1 MTTLLRGIALVV
13 VLALMATSFTAEA
26 RAHGG
31 TYRGPGTGL
40 GPGGAAPS
48 VPTGPAAGVP
58 GPGTAG
64 PSTGGDA
71 SGDLTGWQLW
81 WGLNREP
88 YLALRTQ
95 LAQGGSA
102 TRTGSDGSPTG
113 AVGRPTDAQVRTRI
127 VPALLAALK
136 SEKNPDVTTA
146 ALLALAKCG
155 QRLEPSARSE
165 ASLAIRSRLRDAN
178 QEVVETAAI
187 ALGILARTTDLSLL
201 GDLLGDGSAGRAAI
215 GRESVSVRTRA
226 FAAYALGIATQRIRN
241 EDSRRWIAHRLVVAL
256 REPQGAAR
264 DVHVAV
270 LVALGLVEL
279 RESAALVDDGEA
291 RPTSS
296 PRGLYDFVAAWY
308 ADVKNDEVVRAYAA
322 VPMARLA
329 ERAGGTSRVACLLVL
344 IPALETGSRESAVVR
359 QSAVQ
364 AMGLVADGDGD
375 LHDVRARGLLE
386 TASREGDRLARRFA
400 SIALAR
406 CSARPGSE
414 GRDALTAA
422 RSHLLGL
429 LARGST
435 PERPWISLSI
445 GVAERAA
452 ADAGLATPPGVHA
465 ALEKAIRDHAGPTE
479 AGAHMLGLALSGG
492 PAASSILLERV
503 ATLGDD
509 ETRAHAALALGLSRT
524 QAAVEPLRRLV
535 LDSRYK
541 PRVLREAAIALGLL
555 GDRSLTPDLAAMLAN
570 SRGLAALSSVATA
583 LGFVGDE
590 RAVEPLLAIG
600 EDPGRDA
607 LARAFAFVALGLLGD
622 PEPLPWNT
630 SLALDANWWLPPATF
645 FEPTTGTGV
654 LDLL

>member
-1 MTTLLRGIALVV
+1 MTPLLRGSVIVV
-13 VLALMATSFTAEA
+13 GLALTATTFIGEA

-48 VPTGPAAGVP
+48 VPTGPATGMP
-58 GPGTAG
+58 GPGSAG

-71 SGDLTGWQLW
+71 SADLTGWQLW

-95 LAQGGSA
+95 LAQGGSGA
-102 TRTGSDGSPTG
+102 RTGTDGTPTG
-113 AVGRPTDAQVRTRI
+113 PVGRPTDSQVRARI
-127 VPALLAALK
+127 APALLTALQR
-136 SEKNPDVTTA
+136 EKNPDVTTG

-155 QRLEPSARSE
+155 QRLEPAAQAE
-165 ASLAIRSRLRDAN
+165 ASLAIQSRLGDAN
-178 QEVVETAAI
+178 QEVAETAAI
-187 ALGILARTTDLSLL
+187 ALGILARTADLSLL
-201 GDLLGDGSAGRAAI
+201 GDVLGDGTTGRAAI
-215 GRESVSVRTRA
+215 GRESVPVRTRA
-226 FAAYALGIATQRIRN
+226 FAAYALGIAAQRIRN
-241 EDSRRWIAHRLVVAL
+241 EDSRRWIAHRLVAAL

-279 RESAALVDDGEA
+279 RDSSSLQADGEA
-291 RPTSS
+291 PPTASS
-296 PRGLYDFVAAWY
+296 RGLYDFVAAWY
-308 ADVKNDEVVRAYAA
+308 ADVRNDEVVRAYAA

-329 ERAGGTSRVACLLVL
+329 ARVGETSRVACILALT
-344 IPALETGSRESAVVR
+344 PALESGSRESAVVR

-375 LHDVRARGLLE
+375 VHDVRARALLE
-386 TASREGDRLARRFA
+386 NASRDGDRLARRFA
-400 SIALAR
+400 WIALAR

-414 GRDALTAA
+414 GRDALLAT

-429 LARGST
+429 LTRGST
-435 PERPWISLSI
+435 PERPWITLAI

-452 ADAGLATPPGVHA
+452 ADAGLVTPPGVYA
-465 ALEKAIRDHAGPTE
+465 ALEKAIRDRTSPTE
-479 AGAHMLGLALSGG
+479 AGAHMLGLALSGS
-492 PAASSILLERV
+492 PASGSILLERV

-509 ETRAHAALALGLSRT
+509 ETRAHAALALGLSGT

-555 GDRSLTPDLAAMLAN
+555 GDRSLTPDLVTMLAE

-590 RAVEPLLAIG
+590 RAVEPLLGIAA
-600 EDPGRDA
+600 DSGRDA
-607 LARAFAFVALGLLGD
+607 SARAFAFVALGLLGD

-630 SLALDANWWLPPATF
+630 PFALDANWWLPPATF

>member
-1 MTTLLRGIALVV
+1 MTPLLRGIALVV
-13 VLALMATSFTAEA
+13 VLGLSAIFFTAEA

-40 GPGGAAPS
+40 GPGGTSPS
-48 VPTGPAAGVP
+48 VPTGPAP
-58 GPGTAG
+58 GPGGPGAAG

-71 SGDLTGWQLW
+71 AADLTGWQLW

-95 LAQGGSA
+95 LARGGSA
-102 TRTGSDGSPTG
+102 ARTGTDGSPAG
-113 AVGRPTDAQVRTRI
+113 PAGRPTDSQVRSRI
-127 VPALLAALK
+127 APALLAALK
-136 SEKNPDVTTA
+136 SEKNPDITTA

-155 QRLEPSARSE
+155 QRLEPTARAD
-165 ASLAIRSRLRDAN
+165 ASLAIRSRLGDAN
-178 QEVVETAAI
+178 QEVAETAAT
-187 ALGILARTTDLSLL
+187 ALGILARTSDLTLL
-201 GDLLGDGSAGRAAI
+201 GELLGDGTAGRAAI
-215 GRESVSVRTRA
+215 GRESVPVRTRA
-226 FAAYALGIATQRIRN
+226 FAAYALGIAAQRIRN
-241 EDSRRWIAHRLVVAL
+241 EDSRRWIAHKLVAAL

-270 LVALGLVEL
+270 VVALGLVEL
-279 RESAALVDDGEA
+279 EATTTLVDDGA
-291 RPTSS
+291 APTTTSAQ
-296 PRGLYDFVAAWY
+296 GLHELVAAWY
-308 ADVKNDEVVRAYAA
+308 ADLQHDEVVRAYAA

-329 ERAGGTSRVACLLVL
+329 GHAGETARVACILALT
-344 IPALETGSRESAVVR
+344 PALESGSRESAVVR

-364 AMGLVADGDGD
+364 AIGLVADGDGD
-375 LHDVRARGLLE
+375 AHNVRARALLE

-400 SIALAR
+400 WIALAR
-406 CSARPGSE
+406 CSARPGTE
-414 GRDALTAA
+414 GRDALTAT
-422 RSHLLGL
+422 RTHLLGI

-435 PERPWISLSI
+435 PERPWASLAL

-452 ADAGLATPPGVHA
+452 SEIGLVTPPGVHA
-465 ALEKAIRDHAGPTE
+465 ALEKAIREHTSPTE
-479 AGAHMLGLALSGG
+479 AGAHMLALALSDA
-492 PAASSILLERV
+492 PAAGSILLERV
-503 ATLGDD
+503 NTLGDD
-509 ETRAHAALALGLSRT
+509 ESRAHGALALGLSRT

-555 GDRSLTPDLAAMLAN
+555 GDRSLTPDLVTMLAD

-590 RAVEPLLAIG
+590 RAVEPLVAIG
-600 EDPGRDA
+600 ADPGRDA
-607 LARAFAFVALGLLGD
+607 SARAFAFVALGLLGD

-630 SLALDANWWLPPATF
+630 PFALDANWWLPPATF